1 MATFYDRIAGG
12 PVRHKRKG
20 IPMRSPCQ
28 RDMVEA
34 PGVVFRFPDKIS
46 SSPELKP
53 VVPGLNILPF
63 SAGLPSGNGAKSAAA
78 VIAAAAAVSAAG
90 SPTLRYHAL
99 LPSSTIVAATSNAPA
114 TTTITAATIGALT
127 TAAAANAAQAAH
139 TTATADLL
147 RRGDA
152 EVETS
157 STFSTPILR
166 PTGSAVPIHR
176 SASNVLHYP
185 ELLSDLRDK
194 LMQVHQ
200 ISHHNSTST
209 SNNAASSGVES
220 DENHTIK
227 RVGRGKRA
235 GKSTAAAAAPAS
247 RGSGSSPGP
256 APGSAVGGRGSSVLR
271 TTLRSRHETGAA
283 AAAAAEA
290 ASGGAPSGSATASSA
305 SPASIAFQRR
315 HSIGTIQSQADEDED
330 SEIVVDDDGDAGAAA
345 NVVSAPTQHVQH
357 APTQQQQQRSQVGA
371 AAKRHPKEGGR
382 ASSVGNKARRASAE
396 ASAETPRVTKR
407 KRDAKED
414 TADHR
419 SRSPAAKRPSLQ
431 LPVAEGG
438 SIPAAASLAA
448 VSKPA
453 NFNSNPSRRSCAS
466 CGSCTTPC
474 WRPGLIDSM
483 TLCNLCGLRFKKGN
497 VYCGSCSYVPTKT
510 EIATGGAS
518 ACKRCLLPIRMNNV
532 NSASA
537 GGAIMPSPLVVL
549 SSSKKNAVAKVKASA
564 ANAAAAHAAPR
575 VILPNNH
582 SSAIQRQPQN
592 GSTPQQQQQQQT
604 KHIGC

>member
-90 SPTLRYHAL
+90 SPTPRYHAL
-99 LPSSTIVAATSNAPA
+99 LPSSTIIAATSNAPA

-127 TAAAANAAQAAH
+127 TAAAAANAVQAAH
-139 TTATADLL
+139 TTATAALL
-147 RRGDA
+147 RRGDT
-152 EVETS
+152 EVEIGS
-157 STFSTPILR
+157 NFSTPIFK
-166 PTGSAVPIHR
+166 PTGSAIPIHR

-200 ISHHNSTST
+200 ISHNNNN
-209 SNNAASSGVES
+209 NNAASSGVES

-235 GKSTAAAAAPAS
+235 SKSTAAAAAPAS

-256 APGSAVGGRGSSVLR
+256 APGSSVGGRGSSVLR

-283 AAAAAEA
+283 AATAAEA
-290 ASGGAPSGSATASSA
+290 ASGGATSGSATASSA

-315 HSIGTIQSQADEDED
+315 HSIGTIQSQVDEDED
-330 SEIVVDDDGDAGAAA
+330 SEIVVDDDGDAGTTA

-396 ASAETPRVTKR
+396 ASAETSRVTKR
-407 KRDAKED
+407 KRDARDD
-414 TADHR
+414 TAGHR
-419 SRSPAAKRPSLQ
+419 SRSPAAKRPALQ
-431 LPVAEGG
+431 LPVPEGG

-448 VSKPA
+448 VSKPG
-453 NFNSNPSRRSCAS
+453 NFTNSPSRRSCAS

-518 ACKRCLLPIRMNNV
+518 ACKRCLLPIRMNSV

-537 GGAIMPSPLVVL
+537 GGTIMSSPLVVL

-592 GSTPQQQQQQQT
+592 GSTPQQQQQT
-604 KHIGC
+604 KHIGY